1 MGSHLNTLRAALW
14 AANVVVW
21 GFVYIIDRNGKTEAK
36 RIAESGGRDIIVDLS
51 GDEPIQIIHHKKM
64 IPEFTIYQV

>member
-1 MGSHLNTLRAALW
+1 MGSNLKTLRAALW

-21 GFVYIIDRNGKTEAK
+21 GFVYIIDRNGKSEAK
-36 RIAESGGRDIIVDLS
+36 RIAETGGRDIIVDLS
-51 GDEPIQIIHHKKM
+51 GDEPIQIVYHKKM